1 MLFLEFSEVAGNSD
15 SKIHMLSLY
24 NGSFGVTHAI
34 LVRTMSVR
42 VVIDIPDEIAAQL
55 TAGGRELSRTALEA
69 LALEGYRLGTLNQLQ
84 VGRLLGLTRIET
96 EDFLAEHADLYDFDP
111 AELSREAQ
119 ALANLSDTDP
129 R

>member
-1 MLFLEFSEVAGNSD
+1 
-15 SKIHMLSLY
+15 MLSLY
-24 NGSFGVTHAI
+24 NGSFGVTDAI
-34 LVRTMSVR
+34 LVGTMSVR

-96 EDFLAEHADLYDFDP
+96 EDFLAAHADLYDFDP
-111 AELSREAQ
+111 AELSPEAQ